1 MSSVPEDEIE
11 ALQALSVCRGT
22 FDGLAAA
29 AIFGKNYEVRCTTS
43 TMTGELVYR
52 CHAWFYLVSH

>member
-1 MSSVPEDEIE
+1 MSSVPEDETE

-29 AIFGKNYEVRCTTS
+29 AIFGKDYEVQPER
-43 TMTGELVYR
+43 MDLGLV
-52 CHAWFYLVSH
+52 L